1 MKTARIDLLLCM
13 GLVALV
19 AAVYHTIPH
28 TGFFLYDDSLY
39 VYENPAMS
47 LGLSWEGVKWAFTT
61 TRGGFW
67 IPVTWLSLLTDAQIY
82 GLNPGGFHLT
92 NILLHAVNTLLLFV
106 VLNKMTGA
114 PFKSAF
120 AAALFAVHPM
130 HVESVAWITE
140 RKDVLFGLF
149 WLLSMGAYLKY
160 VKNPGW
166 RNYALILI
174 LFVLGLM
181 AKPMMVTLPFAL
193 LLLDYWPLKRIS
205 PEEIIQAPQKI
216 WALVREKAPLFA
228 VSLAFSLATFALQRH
243 VGAVASLE
251 GVSLSFRIPN
261 ALISYIKYV
270 YHTLWPFDI
279 AVYYP
284 IPENA
289 LPHWMWIGALLALA
303 AVTFLAAARWKTDR
317 CLITG
322 WLFFLGVMFP
332 VIGVSQSG
340 PQAMA
345 ARFMYIPAI
354 GLYIIAAWGG
364 SELLKRLPS
373 YKAVAAGMGIV
384 LVLTLTLLGYN
395 QARAWEDGIALM
407 KRAMQITGENPF
419 ASYIIGVAA
428 LRKQD
433 YPAAEKFLRESL
445 SLKEKR
451 KDALEGL
458 SIALNRQGKTG
469 EAIACIKKAL
479 EIEPDSIKAKSYLGT
494 YCFKA
499 GFHEEGRSIR
509 DEIVQAD
516 PEEVIVLY
524 NIATMFYDEKDYK
537 NAKIWFQKN
546 TEANPFQYEAYT
558 FLGSIALNQG
568 ETDAALANYLEALNL
583 HPNLP
588 EVHNLLGLL
597 YIKKGLAAPAEAHF
611 KESMRLA
618 PDFPDAPYNLACL
631 YDLVGNKQAAE
642 ALLKALIKTA
652 PQCQDAIDKLKQI
665 QENK

>member
-19 AAVYHTIPH
+19 ATVYHTIPH

-67 IPVTWLSLLTDAQIY
+67 IPVTWLSLLTDAQIF

-92 NILLHAVNTLLLFV
+92 NILLHALNTLLLFA

-149 WLLSMGAYLKY
+149 WLLSMGAYLKF

-166 RNYALILI
+166 KNYALILL
-174 LFVLGLM
+174 LFILGLM

-205 PEEIIQAPQKI
+205 PEEITQAPKRI
-216 WALVREKAPLFA
+216 WALVREKTPLFA
-228 VSLAFSLATFALQRH
+228 VSLVFSLATFILQRH

-251 GVSLSFRIPN
+251 GAPLSFRIPN
-261 ALISYIKYV
+261 AFISYFKYA
-270 YHTLWPFDI
+270 YHTLWPVDI

-284 IPENA
+284 IPENP
-289 LPHWMWIGALLALA
+289 LPHWMWIGALLILA
-303 AVTFLAAARWKTDR
+303 AVTFLAAFRWKTDR
-317 CLITG
+317 CLIVG

-354 GLYIIAAWGG
+354 GLYIMAAWGG
-364 SELLKRLPS
+364 PELFRRAPS
-373 YKAVAAGMGIV
+373 KKAVAAGAGIG
-384 LVLTLTLLGYN
+384 LVLALTLLGYN

-407 KRAMQITGENPF
+407 KRSMQITGENPF
-419 ASYIIGVAA
+419 ASYLIGVAA

-433 YPAAEKFLRESL
+433 YPAAEKYLRESL
-445 SLKEKR
+445 TLKEKR

-458 SIALNRQGKTG
+458 SIALNRQGKTE
-469 EAIACIKKAL
+469 EAITCIKKAL

-494 YCFKA
+494 YYFKA
-499 GFHEEGRSIR
+499 GFYEDGRKIR
-509 DEIVQAD
+509 DEVVQAD
-516 PEEVIVLY
+516 PKEAIVLY
-524 NIATMFYDEKDYK
+524 NIATMFFDQMDYK
-537 NAKIWFQKN
+537 NAKTWFQKN
-546 TEANPFQYEAYT
+546 IKANPFMYEAYT
-558 FLGSIALNQG
+558 FLGAIALKQG

-583 HPNLP
+583 HPDLP
-588 EVHNLLGLL
+588 QVHNLVGLL

-611 KESMRLA
+611 RESMRQA
-618 PDFPDAPYNLACL
+618 PGFLDAPYNLACL
-631 YDLVGNKQAAE
+631 YDLMGNEQAAQ
-642 ALLKALIKTA
+642 ALLKTLIKTA
-652 PQCQDAIDKLKQI
+652 PQYQEAIDKLEQI
-665 QENK
+665 RNNN